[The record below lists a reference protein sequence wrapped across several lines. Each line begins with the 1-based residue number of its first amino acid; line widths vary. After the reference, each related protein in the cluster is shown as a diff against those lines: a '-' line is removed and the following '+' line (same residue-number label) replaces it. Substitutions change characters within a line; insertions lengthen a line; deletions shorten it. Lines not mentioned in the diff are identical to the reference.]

1 MYSTHTGTILCQCT
15 IIFTLILAAKLLHIS
30 VVFHHGRNVLSQDVD
45 FCLKFVSFQ
54 SMGAPSFSG
63 RGWGGGG
70 GGGHHLTAVNKLSAF
85 GPFNQRVGVGVS
97 AVYFWPIQSVRCEV
111 SALSANP
118 VIQSVGGGCCP
129 LSMRMYV
136 N

>member
-1 MYSTHTGTILCQCT
+1 MAGMCLAKMC
-15 IIFTLILAAKLLHIS
+15 IFVFTC
-30 VVFHHGRNVLSQDVD
+30 VVYPS
-45 FCLKFVSFQ
+45 KAW
-54 SMGAPSFSG
+54 APPAFLE
-63 RGWGGGG
+63 GGGG
-70 GGGHHLTAVNKLSAF
+70 GGGEHHLTAVNKLSAF
-85 GPFNQRVGVGVS
+85 GPFNQRVGVGGS

>member
-15 IIFTLILAAKLLHIS
+15 IITLAAKLLHIS
-30 VVFHHGRNVLSQDVD
+30 VVFHHGRNVLSQDVH
-45 FCLKFVSFQ
+45 FVFVSFQ

-63 RGWGGGG
+63 RGG

-85 GPFNQRVGVGVS
+85 GPFNQRVGVGGS

-111 SALSANP
+111 SAFSANP

-129 LSMRMYV
+129 L
-136 N
+136 

>member
-1 MYSTHTGTILCQCT
+1 MYSTHTGTILCQSYSLT
-15 IIFTLILAAKLLHIS
+15 LAAKLLHIS
-30 VVFHHGRNVLSQDVD
+30 VVFHHGRNALSQDVH
-45 FCLKFVSFQ
+45 FCLCILPKH
-54 SMGAPSFSG
+54 G
-63 RGWGGGG
+63 RPQLFWKGG

-85 GPFNQRVGVGVS
+85 GQFNQRVGVGGS

-111 SALSANP
+111 LALSANP
-118 VIQSVGGGCCP
+118 VIQSVGGGYCP